1 MSTAYYLLPG
11 ARLPKDV
18 APAVI
23 PRIDRSLLDPIL
35 EGLGTPVC
43 QRLAEG
49 LTLPFARC
57 THHLWFWGVVPR
69 GKTTPAHA
77 AYVWLEDHGPTL
89 ATEIWSVTPCVE
101 ENGVYRSLG
110 SDPLTAEEIDRCSEP
125 LRKTLAKFGFVL
137 QQWDTLWYAT
147 RMKDWEAVLRPWECQ
162 DGMGL
167 DEGAIAGDRDMA

>member
-57 THHLWFWGVVPR
+57 THHLWFWGVVR
-69 GKTTPAHA
+69 VGKRLRLTRPTCGLRIT
-77 AYVWLEDHGPTL
+77 VRRSRRKSGP
-89 ATEIWSVTPCVE
+89 
-101 ENGVYRSLG
+101 
-110 SDPLTAEEIDRCSEP
+110 
-125 LRKTLAKFGFVL
+125 
-137 QQWDTLWYAT
+137 
-147 RMKDWEAVLRPWECQ
+147 
-162 DGMGL
+162 
-167 DEGAIAGDRDMA
+167 

>member
-57 THHLWFWGVVPR
+57 THHLWF
-69 GKTTPAHA
+69 
-77 AYVWLEDHGPTL
+77 
-89 ATEIWSVTPCVE
+89 
-101 ENGVYRSLG
+101 
-110 SDPLTAEEIDRCSEP
+110 
-125 LRKTLAKFGFVL
+125 
-137 QQWDTLWYAT
+137 
-147 RMKDWEAVLRPWECQ
+147 
-162 DGMGL
+162 
-167 DEGAIAGDRDMA
+167 

>member
-101 ENGVYRSLG
+101 ENSEAILSPRKKSTAARNRSG
-110 SDPLTAEEIDRCSEP
+110 RRSRNSVSSSSSGIRSGTPPA
-125 LRKTLAKFGFVL
+125 
-137 QQWDTLWYAT
+137 
-147 RMKDWEAVLRPWECQ
+147 
-162 DGMGL
+162 
-167 DEGAIAGDRDMA
+167 

>member
-147 RMKDWEAVLRPWECQ
+147 RMKDWEAVLRPWR
-162 DGMGL
+162 DRGGPRY
-167 DEGAIAGDRDMA
+167 GA